1 MQVTRLVRASIVAV
15 TTVVL
20 TGCLVPE
27 KFNASVTVR
36 PDGTYTYK
44 YQGSAVHMLAAMEI
58 KKSGSL
64 SAKAEGQLKAD
75 ADKAAKAPGVKKLAY
90 QGAGRYEVSVDRDLK
105 LGQRSEILGIVSLT
119 KSKDGVY
126 TLTASQLTEKER
138 TELMGLGIKVDG
150 TVEVTLPSNAKV
162 LTQNASG
169 TPGLLS
175 KTYSWKVNGY
185 DAKPALTFTLQGT

>member
-1 MQVTRLVRASIVAV
+1 MQVTHLVRASIVAV

-75 ADKAAKAPGVKKLAY
+75 ADKTSKVPGVKKLAY

-126 TLTASQLTEKER
+126 TLTASQLKEKER